1 MTSFTP
7 RAAALLACSFI
18 VVLVTAPVVA
28 VPIQTPQKA
37 SLQAPL
43 RPHPRP
49 PHRAN
54 RFFRRAHTERRS

>member
-18 VVLVTAPVVA
+18 VVLVTACGSGSDPEPTV
-28 VPIQTPQKA
+28 K
-37 SLQAPL
+37 SCQAPL

-54 RFFRRAHTERRS
+54 RFFRRVHTERRS